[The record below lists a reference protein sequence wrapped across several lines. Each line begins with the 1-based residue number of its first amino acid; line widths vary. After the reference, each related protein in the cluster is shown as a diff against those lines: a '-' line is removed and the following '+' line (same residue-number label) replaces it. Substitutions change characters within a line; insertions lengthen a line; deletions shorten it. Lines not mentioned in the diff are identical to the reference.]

1 MGSQDMNQVALI
13 GRLTRDGELRYT
25 ANGTALCNFS
35 IAVNRRVKKGE
46 QWADEASFFD
56 ITLWNKQAEGLNKYL
71 LKGGQVAISGYLKQ
85 ERWEKDGQKHS
96 KISVHVEDIQLLG
109 GKREGGQ
116 SEGPSQAPQQNKPVH
131 AQNDD
136 FDPSAYES
144 DIPF

>member
-1 MGSQDMNQVALI
+1 MGSQDLNQVSLI

-25 ANGTALCNFS
+25 ASGTALSNFA
-35 IAVNRRVKKGE
+35 IAVNRRIKKGE
-46 QWADEASFFD
+46 QWTDEASFID
-56 ITLWNKQAEGLNKYL
+56 LTLWGKQAEGLNKYL
-71 LKGGQVAISGYLKQ
+71 IKGGQVAISGYLKQ
-85 ERWEKDGQKHS
+85 ERWEKDGQKYS

-116 SEGPSQAPQQNKPVH
+116 AEIQAQAPQQNKPVH

-136 FDPSAYES
+136 FDPSAYED